1 MSDRRLIEDSL
12 PLAEISEQSAREKY
26 IRKGHISTLHLWW
39 ARRPLAACRAAV
51 YAAMVDAP
59 KTKEERQ
66 RQHELLKKIVD
77 WDVLEPTHPDHGLLK
92 VAADDITKAHA
103 ARLARRK
110 GKNSTAAHE
119 HPRVLDPFAGGG
131 AIPLEAQ
138 RLGCETFGN
147 DLNPVAHV
155 IELGSIYYPQRFAAD
170 VVRPKKD
177 GDLPN
182 IDVPAE
188 PRLAVEV
195 ERWANWV
202 QQRVAKEIGSLYPSS
217 GPDREVLGY
226 FWVRQV
232 HCSNPACRVLIPV
245 VNQTWLANKANRK
258 IAYRIKSNAKRTGV
272 EYSLHYDEDIDF
284 DPKTGTYG
292 ENKLLC
298 PCCGEVTDGKYMRAE
313 GMAGKIEQDLV
324 LVCEVSAKQQGR
336 LYRLA
341 TEADRKA
348 WRKAEELAA
357 KIKPVEGDVAP
368 DRPSGN
374 ARGLSAVTR
383 YGMSKFADFFNA
395 RQTVTLDAFARA
407 IRATRDEIAKTGEDL
422 AFADAVACYLALAL
436 DRIANQC
443 STVSRWHNS
452 GEKIEGVYSK
462 QAVAMVW
469 DYVESNPIGSKTAS
483 WSGAVEWGTEVI
495 RKNSFPNPARVL
507 MGSATELASR
517 FPRLDAV
524 ITDPPYYDSV
534 PYSDISDFFY
544 VWLRRTLG
552 DVVPDA
558 FSGPLTPKRR
568 EIIQHNPRHGGE
580 AKARAFYESEMTKAF
595 EESGR
600 TLADDGIIVVMFAH
614 KTTAAWET
622 LLTSLL
628 AAGLVVTASWPVDTE
643 MGART
648 GAQGAASLASSV
660 FIVCRKR
667 AAHDEGFIDDV
678 EPALRARLH
687 ERLDY
692 FWTQGIRGADFFM
705 SAIGPAIEVF
715 GTHKRVLKLS
725 GEVVSI
731 AEMLN
736 KVRGIV
742 ADYALQRIVQGGAAG
757 DVDDASRFYVIWRWA
772 FGASVVESGEAIHM
786 AQSMGCEFSELV
798 SDRGV
803 LTKTGDKVTLK
814 GPLDRKKAKGLGEP
828 APTGTLAPLIDVL
841 HRAANL
847 WAAGERQDLADFL
860 ATALLPGGI
869 DRMQRLAQSIVDVL
883 PPGDKERSLYENFL
897 VGARSLPAPTKKD
910 EAAER
915 QRTLF

>member
-1 MSDRRLIEDSL
+1 MIDRRLIEDSL

-51 YAAMVDAP
+51 YAALVAAP
-59 KTKEERQ
+59 KTQEERE
-66 RQHELLKKIVD
+66 RHHELLKKIVD
-77 WDVLEPTHPDHGLLK
+77 WDVLEPSHPDHELLK
-92 VAADDITKAHA
+92 VAAENITQAHA
-103 ARLARRK
+103 ARVARREGK
-110 GKNSTAAHE
+110 GAADAST
-119 HPRVLDPFAGGG
+119 HPRVLDPFTGGG

-138 RLGCETFGN
+138 RLGCETYAN

-170 VVRPKKD
+170 VVRPAKN
-177 GDLPN
+177 GNLPN
-182 IDVPAE
+182 LDTPAE

-195 ERWANWV
+195 QRWANWV
-202 QQRVAKEIGSLYPSS
+202 QQRVADEVGSLYPSS
-217 GPDREVLGY
+217 APDREVLGY

-232 HCSNPACRVLIPV
+232 HCSNPACRALIPV
-245 VNQTWLANKANRK
+245 VNQTWLANKPNRK

-272 EYSLHYDEDIDF
+272 EYSLHYDDIDF
-284 DPKTGTYG
+284 DPKAGTYG

-313 GMAGKIEQDLV
+313 GMAGRLEQELV
-324 LVCEVSAKQQGR
+324 LVCEVSTKEQGR
-336 LYRLA
+336 FYRLA
-341 TEADRKA
+341 NATDRAA
-348 WRKAEELAA
+348 WTQAIELAA
-357 KIKPVEGDVAP
+357 KVKPIEGDVSP

-407 IRATRDEIAKTGEDL
+407 IKATRDQIACAGE
-422 AFADAVACYLALAL
+422 ATEFADAVAAYLAFAL
-436 DRIANQC
+436 DRVANQC
-443 STVSRWHNS
+443 STLSRWDNS
-452 GEKIEGVYSK
+452 REGIQGVYSK
-462 QAVAMVW
+462 QAVAMIW
-469 DYVESNPIGSKTAS
+469 DYIESNPTGRMTGGWES
-483 WSGAVEWGTEVI
+483 AVSWGTEVI
-495 RKNSFPNPARVL
+495 RKNSFANPANVQ
-507 MGSATELASR
+507 MGSATELSSR
-517 FPRLDAV
+517 FPMLDAV

-552 DVVPDA
+552 DVIPDA
-558 FSGPLTPKRR
+558 FSGSLTPKRR
-568 EIIQHNPRHGGE
+568 EIIQHNPRNGGE

-595 EESGR
+595 EEAGR
-600 TLADDGIIVVMFAH
+600 ILADDGIIVVMFAH
-614 KTTAAWET
+614 KSTAAWET

-667 AAHDEGFIDDV
+667 AAHDDGFIDDV
-678 EPALRARLH
+678 EPALKARLH

-692 FWTQGIRGADFFM
+692 FWSQGIRGADFFM
-705 SAIGPAIEVF
+705 SAIGPAVEVF
-715 GTHKRVLKLS
+715 GRHKRVLKLS
-725 GEVVSI
+725 GEEVTI
-731 AEMLN
+731 GELLD

-742 ADYALQRIVQGGAAG
+742 ADYALQRIVHGAAAG
-757 DVDDASRFYVIWRWA
+757 DVDEASRFYVIWRWA
-772 FGASVVESGEAIHM
+772 FGTAEVDSGEAIHM
-786 AQSMGCEFSELV
+786 AQSMGCEFNELV
-798 SDRGV
+798 AEKGV
-803 LTKTGDKVTLK
+803 LSKAGDKVSLK
-814 GPLDRKKAKGLGEP
+814 GPVERKKVKGLGEP
-828 APTGTLAPLIDVL
+828 AATGTLAPLIDVL

-860 ATALLPGGI
+860 GTALPQGGA

-883 PPGDKERSLYENFL
+883 VPSDKERALYENFL
-897 VGARSLPAPTKKD
+897 VGSRSLPAPAKKD
-910 EAAER
+910 EGTAK
-915 QRTLF
+915 QQKLF

>member
-59 KTKEERQ
+59 KTNEERQ

-77 WDVLEPTHPDHGLLK
+77 WDVLEPSHPDHGLLK

-110 GKNSTAAHE
+110 GKDSGDTHE
-119 HPRVLDPFAGGG
+119 HPRVLDPFTGGG

-155 IELGSIYYPQRFAAD
+155 IELGSIYYPQRFAED

-202 QQRVAKEIGSLYPSS
+202 QRRVAEEVGSLYPSR

-272 EYSLHYDEDIDF
+272 EYSLHYDDDIDF

-313 GMAGKIEQDLV
+313 GMAGKIEQELV
-324 LVCEVSAKQQGR
+324 LVVEVSTKEQGR
-336 LYRLA
+336 FYRLA
-341 TEADRKA
+341 DAADRAAWKKA
-348 WRKAEELAA
+348 VALAE
-357 KIKPVEGDVAP
+357 KVKPIEGDVSP
-368 DRPSGN
+368 DRPSSN

-383 YGMSKFADFFNA
+383 YGMSRFADFFNA

-407 IRATRDEIAKTGEDL
+407 IRATRDEIARSGEKPE
-422 AFADAVACYLALAL
+422 FADAVAAYLAFAL

-469 DYVESNPIGSKTAS
+469 DYVESNPVGSKAGS
-483 WSGAVEWGTEVI
+483 WSGAVEWGTDVI

-517 FPRLDAV
+517 FPKLDAV

-558 FSGPLTPKRR
+558 FSGALTPKRR

-580 AKARAFYESEMTKAF
+580 AKARTFYESEMTKAF
-595 EESGR
+595 EEAGR
-600 TLADDGIIVVMFAH
+600 ALADDGIIVVMFAH

-678 EPALRARLH
+678 EPALKTRLH

-692 FWTQGIRGADFFM
+692 FWSQGIRGADFFM
-705 SAIGPAIEVF
+705 SAIGPAVEVF

-725 GEVVSI
+725 GEEVSI
-731 AEMLN
+731 AELLD

-742 ADYALQRIVQGGAAG
+742 ADYALQRIVHGAAAG
-757 DVDDASRFYVIWRWA
+757 DVDEPSRFYVIWRWA
-772 FGASVVESGEAIHM
+772 FGASDVESGEAIHM

-798 SDRGV
+798 SDKGV

-814 GPLDRKKAKGLGEP
+814 GPLERKKIKGLGEP

-860 ATALLPGGI
+860 ATALPPGGI

-915 QRTLF
+915 QRKLF

>member
-110 GKNSTAAHE
+110 GKDSTDAHE

-155 IELGSIYYPQRFAAD
+155 IELGSIYYPQRFAED

-217 GPDREVLGY
+217 GPDREALGY

-245 VNQTWLANKANRK
+245 VNQTWLSNKANRK

-313 GMAGKIEQDLV
+313 GMAGKIEQHLV
-324 LVCEVSAKQQGR
+324 LVCEVSTKQQGR
-336 LYRLA
+336 FYRLA

-357 KIKPVEGDVAP
+357 KIKPVEGDVTP

-462 QAVAMVW
+462 QAVAIVW

-595 EESGR
+595 EEAGR

-678 EPALRARLH
+678 EPALKARLH

-725 GEVVSI
+725 GEEVSI
-731 AEMLN
+731 AELLN

-742 ADYALQRIVQGGAAG
+742 ADYALQRIVQGAAAG

-915 QRTLF
+915 QRKLF

>member
-110 GKNSTAAHE
+110 GKDSTDAHE

-155 IELGSIYYPQRFAAD
+155 IELGSIYYPQRFAED

-324 LVCEVSAKQQGR
+324 LVCEVSTKQQGR
-336 LYRLA
+336 FYRLA

-357 KIKPVEGDVAP
+357 KIKPVEGDVTP

-595 EESGR
+595 EEAGR

-678 EPALRARLH
+678 EPALKARLH

-725 GEVVSI
+725 GEEVSI
-731 AEMLN
+731 AELLN

-742 ADYALQRIVQGGAAG
+742 ADYALQRIVQGAAAG

-860 ATALLPGGI
+860 AMALLPGGI

-915 QRTLF
+915 QRKLF

>member
-51 YAAMVDAP
+51 YAALVDAP
-59 KTKEERQ
+59 KTNVERQ

-77 WDVLEPTHPDHGLLK
+77 WDVLDPSHPDHGLLK
-92 VAADDITKAHA
+92 VAADDITRAHA
-103 ARLARRK
+103 ARLARRRGK
-110 GKNSTAAHE
+110 GSVDVYE
-119 HPRVLDPFAGGG
+119 LPRVLDPFAGGG

-138 RLGCETFGN
+138 RLGCETFCN

-155 IELGSIYYPQRFAAD
+155 IELGSLYYPQRFAND
-170 VVRPKKD
+170 TVRPKKE
-177 GDLPN
+177 GCLPN
-182 IDVPAE
+182 VDAPAE

-202 QQRVAKEIGSLYPSS
+202 QKRVAQEVGNLYPSS
-217 GPDREVLGY
+217 APDREVLGY

-232 HCSNPACRVLIPV
+232 RCSNPACRVLVPV
-245 VNQTWLANKANRK
+245 VNQTWLANKPSRK

-272 EYSLHYDEDIDF
+272 EYSLHYDDEIDF
-284 DPKTGTYG
+284 DPKNGTYG

-298 PCCGEVTDGKYMRAE
+298 PCCNEVTDGKYMRAE
-313 GMAGKIEQDLV
+313 GMAGRIEQELI
-324 LVCEVSAKQQGR
+324 LVCEVSTKQQGR
-336 LYRLA
+336 FYRLA
-341 TEADRKA
+341 TDLDRAA
-348 WRKAEELAA
+348 WRKAQELAA
-357 KIKPVEGDVAP
+357 KITPIEGDVSP

-383 YGMSKFADFFNA
+383 YGIAKFADFFNA
-395 RQTVTLDAFARA
+395 RQTVTLDAYARA
-407 IRATRDEIAKTGEDL
+407 IRATREEIAKTGEDL
-422 AFADAVACYLALAL
+422 AFADAVSCYLALAL

-443 STVSRWHNS
+443 SCFARWDNT
-452 GEKIEGVYSK
+452 GENIQGVYSK

-469 DYVESNPIGSKTAS
+469 DYVESSPIGSKTAS
-483 WSGAVEWGTEVI
+483 WSGAVEWGTDVI

-517 FPRLDAV
+517 FPKLDAI

-552 DVVPDA
+552 NVFPDA
-558 FSGPLTPKRR
+558 FSGALTPKRR

-580 AKARAFYESEMTKAF
+580 AKARTFYESEMTKAF
-595 EESGR
+595 EEAGR

-667 AAHDEGFIDDV
+667 SAHDEGFIDDV
-678 EPALRARLH
+678 EPELKARLH

-692 FWTQGIRGADFFM
+692 FWSQGIRGADFFM
-705 SAIGPAIEVF
+705 SAIGPAVEVF
-715 GTHKRVLKLS
+715 GRHKRVLKLS
-725 GEVVSI
+725 GEEVSI
-731 AEMLN
+731 SELLD

-742 ADYALQRIVQGGAAG
+742 ADYALQRIVHGEAAG
-757 DVDDASRFYVIWRWA
+757 NVDEPSRFYVIWRWA
-772 FGASVVESGEAIHM
+772 YGTSAVESGEAIHM

-798 SDRGV
+798 ADSGV
-803 LTKTGDKVTLK
+803 LSKVGDKVTLK
-814 GPLDRKKAKGLGEP
+814 GPLDRKKTKGLGEP
-828 APTGTLAPLIDVL
+828 SSTGTLAPLIDVL

-847 WAAGERQDLADFL
+847 WAAGERQELADFL
-860 ATALLPGGI
+860 ATALPPGGI

-910 EAAER
+910 ETAER
-915 QRTLF
+915 QRKLF

>member
-12 PLAEISEQSAREKY
+12 PLAEISAQSAREKY

-39 ARRPLAACRAAV
+39 ARRPLAACRAAI

-59 KTKEERQ
+59 KTDEERQ

-77 WDVLEPTHPDHGLLK
+77 WDVLEPSHSDHGLLK
-92 VAADDITKAHA
+92 VAADNITKSHA

-110 GKNSTAAHE
+110 GKDSTDTHE
-119 HPRVLDPFAGGG
+119 RPRVLDPFTGGG

-138 RLGCETFGN
+138 RLGCETFAN
-147 DLNPVAHV
+147 DLNPVAHI
-155 IELGSIYYPQRFAAD
+155 IELGSIYYPQRFAED
-170 VVRPKKD
+170 VVQRKKD
-177 GDLPN
+177 SDLPN
-182 IDVPAE
+182 IDVPTE
-188 PRLAVEV
+188 PRLAVEL
-195 ERWANWV
+195 ERWAHWV
-202 QQRVAKEIGSLYPSS
+202 QQRVAQEVGSLYPSS
-217 GPDREVLGY
+217 GSDREILGY

-232 HCSNPACRVLIPV
+232 HCSNPACRMLIPV

-258 IAYRIKSNAKRTGV
+258 IAYRIQSNASRTGV
-272 EYSLHYDEDIDF
+272 EYSLHYDDDIDF
-284 DPKTGTYG
+284 DPKVGTYG

-313 GMAGKIEQDLV
+313 GMAGKIEQELV
-324 LVCEVSAKQQGR
+324 FVCEVSTKRQGR
-336 LYRLA
+336 FYRLA

-357 KIKPVEGDVAP
+357 KVKPVEGDVSP

-383 YGMSKFADFFNA
+383 YGMSKFANFFNA
-395 RQTVTLDAFARA
+395 RQTVTLDAYARA
-407 IRATRDEIAKTGEDL
+407 IRASRDEIATTGEDL

-443 STVSRWHNS
+443 SCLARWDNT
-452 GEKIEGVYSK
+452 GEKIQGVYSK

-483 WSGAVEWGTEVI
+483 WSGAVEWGTGVI

-507 MGSATELASR
+507 IGSATQLSSR
-517 FPRLDAV
+517 FPKLDAV

-544 VWLRRTLG
+544 VWLRRTLA
-552 DVVPDA
+552 DVLPDA

-595 EESGR
+595 EEAGR
-600 TLADDGIIVVMFAH
+600 ILADDGIIVVMFAH

-643 MGART
+643 MSART

-678 EPALRARLH
+678 EPALKTRLH

-705 SAIGPAIEVF
+705 SAIGPAVEVF

-725 GEVVSI
+725 GEEVSI
-731 AEMLN
+731 AELLD

-742 ADYALQRIVQGGAAG
+742 ADYALQRIVHGAAAG
-757 DVDDASRFYVIWRWA
+757 DVDEPSRFYVIWRWA
-772 FGASVVESGEAIHM
+772 FGASEVESGEAIHM

-798 SDRGV
+798 SAKGV
-803 LTKTGDKVTLK
+803 LTKTRDKVTLK
-814 GPLDRKKAKGLGEP
+814 SPLDRKKAKGLGEP
-828 APTGTLAPLIDVL
+828 AATGMLAPLIDVL

-847 WAAGERQDLADFL
+847 WAAGERQELADFL
-860 ATALLPGGI
+860 AIALAPGGL
-869 DRMQRLAQSIVDVL
+869 DRMQRLAQSILDVL
-883 PPGDKERSLYENFL
+883 PPGDKERALYENFL

-910 EAAER
+910 KTAER
-915 QRTLF
+915 QRKLF